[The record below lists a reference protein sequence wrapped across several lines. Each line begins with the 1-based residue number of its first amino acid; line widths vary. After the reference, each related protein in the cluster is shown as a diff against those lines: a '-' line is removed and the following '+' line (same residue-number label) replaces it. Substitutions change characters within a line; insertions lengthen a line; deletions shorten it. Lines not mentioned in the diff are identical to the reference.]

1 MPDIS
6 KLMAGAFSP
15 QPAPDASTAKMV
27 FRVLHG
33 AYGALFLSRFSTGV
47 VDDKNRDMGVSAARS
62 MWAHG
67 LRNFDADTV
76 ALAVEKC
83 MEANPKFPPTLPE
96 LQAQCRAIQPR
107 KAHDAGQGAI
117 GMSDKLRSEYA
128 RRAREVIERHEEK
141 RIHRL
146 TGYRE
151 LSPGLHGLF
160 EAIADAVRCA
170 GGDEVA
176 ELQRL
181 ERIFPKAA
189 A

>member
-6 KLMAGAFSP
+6 KLAAGAFSP
-15 QPAPDASTAKMV
+15 PQEPDPATAAMV

-33 AYGALFLSRFSTGV
+33 AYGSLFLSRFSTGV
-47 VDDKNRDMGVSAARS
+47 VDDQGRDKGVAAARL
-62 MWAHG
+62 MWAQG
-67 LRNFDADTV
+67 LRTFDANTV
-76 ALAVEKC
+76 RLALERC
-83 MEANPKFPPTLPE
+83 MEREPKYPPTLPE

-107 KAHDAGQGAI
+107 KAHASGPAEI

-141 RIHRL
+141 RIHRQ

-176 ELQRL
+176 ESRRL
-181 ERIFPKAA
+181 GAMFPGSAA
-189 A
+189 

>member
-6 KLMAGAFSP
+6 KLAAGAFSP
-15 QPAPDASTAKMV
+15 QQEPDTASAVMV

-33 AYGALFLSRFSTGV
+33 AYGTLFLSRFSTGV
-47 VDDKNRDMGVSAARS
+47 VDDHGRDKGVAAART
-62 MWAHG
+62 MWAQG
-67 LRNFDADTV
+67 LRAFDANTV
-76 ALAVEKC
+76 RQALERC
-83 MEANPKFPPTLPE
+83 MEKEPKFPPTLPE

-107 KAHDAGQGAI
+107 KVHNTGPAAI

-128 RRAREVIERHEEK
+128 KRAREINERHEEK

-176 ELQRL
+176 ELRRL
-181 ERIFPKAA
+181 GDLYPRSAA
-189 A
+189 